1 MSLQHRGVLT
11 RIRRLFSPSE
21 QLEAED
27 LQEQARDC
35 GASPLSEC
43 CDRAKVRIRGT
54 VSSVT
59 KLETGGVEALLT
71 DGTGSIELNWT
82 GRRRLDCI
90 TPRVQRR
97 GPRPD
102 RLRGPRA
109 RDVQPR
115 VRHRW
120 LGEPVC

>member
-90 TPRVQRR
+90 TPGCNVVVQGRIASGDHGRVMYNPEFDIV
-97 GPRPD
+97 G
-102 RLRGPRA
+102 
-109 RDVQPR
+109 
-115 VRHRW
+115 
-120 LGEPVC
+120 